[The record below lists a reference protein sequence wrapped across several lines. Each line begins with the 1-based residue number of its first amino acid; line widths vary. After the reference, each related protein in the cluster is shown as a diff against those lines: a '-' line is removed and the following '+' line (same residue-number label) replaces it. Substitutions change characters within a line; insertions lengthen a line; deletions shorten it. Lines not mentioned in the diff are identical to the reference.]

1 MTTHTR
7 LQLSLSRRGIL
18 AAALTALCATAAA
31 GQTPSARDT
40 YKLDAI
46 LRQRATQ
53 LTGRSRVIVE
63 FKSERD
69 VRVFGRGAAGRPVGA
84 NAQVGEIDNRLLVT
98 VAADA
103 RVARVMIDRPAF
115 ATLDRTSRAVGGT
128 SARSEFRVN
137 GSGVGVAII
146 DSGITSWH
154 DDLYLEKGR
163 RERERI
169 VHFRDFTRPVVSTL
183 WATEQSHDDYGHGT
197 HVAGVIAGNGYD
209 SRGAR
214 TGIAPGAHLISLKV
228 LDGDGHGYISDVISA
243 IDYAISVRATH
254 NIRII
259 NLSVASAVTESY
271 NKDPLTLAA
280 RRATDAG
287 IVVVAAAGNAGRN
300 AEGETQAGAIT
311 SPGNAPWVLTVGA
324 SSHQGTAPRADDVI
338 AGFSSRGPTWID
350 FAAKPDIVAPGVGT
364 ESLSDPHSTLYA
376 TMPDYLLNGTVKTGY
391 KPYVSL
397 TGTSMSAPVVSGT
410 IALML
415 QVNPALTPNAVKAI
429 LQYTAQGRAG
439 ERILAQGAG
448 LLNARGAIRL
458 AAYFAAPEH
467 GVGEMADTIEGESIA
482 WARHIIWGNYRITG
496 GVPLPGMNAWSLNV
510 RWGALKTPQGAP
522 VAWGATSDENI
533 VWSTASGDDENI
545 VWSTAGDTDENIVW
559 STLGADE
566 NIVWSTAADDDEN
579 IVWSTA
585 ADEDENIVWS
595 TVSDIDENI
604 VWSTAVAQ
612 NVVWGNDCGGKNC
625 RRKIWGSRTAGT
637 VWGTASEDENI
648 VWSTAADDDENIVWS
663 TADDDENI
671 VWSTVVGRDEN
682 IVWSTSTKDQ
692 VVWPAS
698 VR

>member
-1 MTTHTR
+1 MTSHTR
-7 LQLSLSRRGIL
+7 LLLSFSRRGLL
-18 AAALTALCATAAA
+18 AATFVALCATGAA
-31 GQTPSARDT
+31 GQTPSSRDT
-40 YKLDAI
+40 DKLDAV

-69 VRVFGRGAAGRPVGA
+69 VRVFARGAAGRPVGA

-103 RVARVMIDRPAF
+103 RVARVMIDRPTF
-115 ATLDRTSRAVGGT
+115 ATLDRTSSAVGAT
-128 SARSEFRVN
+128 SSRSEFRVN
-137 GSGVGVAII
+137 GNGVGVAII

-163 RERERI
+163 RGRERI
-169 VHFRDFTRPVVSTL
+169 VHFRDFTRPVISTL
-183 WATEQSHDDYGHGT
+183 WTSEQSHDEYGHGT

-228 LDGDGHGYISDVISA
+228 LDADGHGYISDVIAA

-300 AEGETQAGAIT
+300 ADGKTQAGAIT

-324 SSHQGTAPRADDVI
+324 SSHQGTARRADDVI

-376 TMPDYLLNGTVKTGY
+376 TMPEYLLNGTVKTAY
-391 KPYVSL
+391 KPYLSL

-458 AAYFAAPEH
+458 AAYFADPEH
-467 GVGEMADTIEGESIA
+467 GIGEMADTIEGESIA
-482 WARHIIWGNYRITG
+482 WARHIIWGNYRVTG

-510 RWGALKTPQGAP
+510 RWGALTTSKGSP
-522 VAWGATSDENI
+522 VAWGAKSDENI
-533 VWSTASGDDENI
+533 VWSTTSGDDENI

-566 NIVWSTAADDDEN
+566 NIVWSTAADEDEN
-579 IVWSTA
+579 IGRSTA
-585 ADEDENIVWS
+585 EDEDENIVWS
-595 TVSDIDENI
+595 TASDLDENI
-604 VWSTAVAQ
+604 VWSTTVAQ

-625 RRKIWGSRTAGT
+625 RRKLWGSRTGGT

-648 VWSTAADDDENIVWS
+648 VWSTKDDENIVWS
-663 TADDDENI
+663 TAGDDDENI

-682 IVWSTSTKDQ
+682 IVWSTSAKDQ